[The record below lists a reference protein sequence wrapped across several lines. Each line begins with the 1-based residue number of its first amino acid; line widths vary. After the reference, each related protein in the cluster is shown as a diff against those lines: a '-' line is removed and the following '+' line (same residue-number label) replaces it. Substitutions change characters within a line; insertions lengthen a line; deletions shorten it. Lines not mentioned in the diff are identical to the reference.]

1 MTLEMIQEIIRA
13 RYAEMPESTT
23 IETIYKIYKKYGA
36 PITGEIARALCSYG
50 LDKEI
55 PNAQRLFVSDLL
67 SVFDKG
73 DGEYTQYQMDNRDF
87 ITKKYNEAIAM

>member
-13 RYAEMPESTT
+13 RYAEMPENPA
-23 IETIYKIYKKYGA
+23 IEAIYKIYKKYGA
-36 PITGEIARALCSYG
+36 PITKEIARAVCSYG
-50 LDKEI
+50 LDEEI
-55 PNAQRLFVSDLL
+55 PEAQRLFVSDLL

-87 ITKKYNEAIAM
+87 MTKKYNEAMAM